1 MTKDGEAPRDA
12 QELVPGTGVSIWG
25 LTVGLSPREDSI
37 ELSTS
42 SLLSDPLFIHPKAV
56 DVHRDPVKI
65 TVSLKS
71 WTLKVIPKHLPH
83 RHLPSCTRLSSFPPL
98 FSGIQRA
105 FSEIVSV

>member
-71 WTLKVIPKHLPH
+71 WALKVIPKHLP
-83 RHLPSCTRLSSFPPL
+83 PTGTFPPA
-98 FSGIQRA
+98 RA
-105 FSEIVSV
+105 FPPFLPYFPVFKGHFLKS